1 MKKNL
6 LNRSLLIIMMIA
18 AMSMSTNVF
27 AQGPGQGKGKGM
39 KKGGPAMHMKQMIPD
54 LTEDQM
60 TKIKSLRLETMKETT
75 PLKAQM
81 KEKKAHLNTLAIAEK
96 ADMKA
101 IEKTIDEMGAIR
113 VQMMKAHAKMR
124 QGVRA
129 ILTDDQR
136 VIFDSKAGKMMSH
149 GKKGHHGPKSG
160 PPCKR

>member
-1 MKKNL
+1 
-6 LNRSLLIIMMIA
+6 
-18 AMSMSTNVF
+18 
-27 AQGPGQGKGKGM
+27 
-39 KKGGPAMHMKQMIPD
+39 MKQMIPD

-60 TKIKSLRLETMKETT
+60 TKIKSLRLEMMKETN

-124 QGVRA
+124 QDVRA

-136 VIFDSKAGKMMSH
+136 VIFDSKAGSMMSH

-160 PPCKR
+160 APCKR